1 MKKLGAFIPLAVAL
15 LFTTVAQAQLGGFGK
30 SLGKV
35 TEESLK
41 GDVIGGM
48 DFFINAAGHYG
59 NALFPKEEAAKH
71 KAELD
76 ALRGKP
82 NSSAF
87 AAATDKFKVRGDELL
102 KAGTALSAEAKG
114 NIKKG
119 DAEFAKGVIKWA
131 ALGGSLALAAKD
143 GGKDTALLAA
153 IPVAQQAV
161 KDLPQIKKMSDVM
174 SALNKIK

>member
-82 NSSAF
+82 NSSA
-87 AAATDKFKVRGDELL
+87 
-102 KAGTALSAEAKG
+102 
-114 NIKKG
+114 
-119 DAEFAKGVIKWA
+119 
-131 ALGGSLALAAKD
+131 
-143 GGKDTALLAA
+143 
-153 IPVAQQAV
+153 
-161 KDLPQIKKMSDVM
+161 M
-174 SALNKIK
+174 